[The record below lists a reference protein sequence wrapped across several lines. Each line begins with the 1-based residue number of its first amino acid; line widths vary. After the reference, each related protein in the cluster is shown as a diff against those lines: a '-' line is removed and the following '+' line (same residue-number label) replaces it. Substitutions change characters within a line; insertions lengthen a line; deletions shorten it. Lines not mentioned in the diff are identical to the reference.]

1 MTTETTGPTAVATW
15 AIDPVHSVAE
25 FGVKHM
31 MISTV
36 KGRFGTLSGSL
47 QFDGRDLTTASVE
60 ATIDVASITTN
71 EPQRDAHLRSPDFF
85 HADAYPTLTFRSTGV
100 EHVAEDEYRVRG
112 DLTIRGTTRPVTLDV
127 TYAGQITDPSG
138 VQRAGFSAATTINR
152 KDYGLNWN
160 ALLETGGAVV
170 SDKVNVAL
178 HIAATRNT

>member
-1 MTTETTGPTAVATW
+1 MVTETALATW
-15 AIDPVHSVAE
+15 TIDPVHSIAE

-36 KGRFGTLSGSL
+36 KGRFGTVSGTL
-47 QFDGRDLTTASVE
+47 QLDGGDLTTASVE

-85 HADAYPTLTFRSTGV
+85 HVEQYPTLTFRSTGV
-100 EHVAEDEYRVRG
+100 EHVTEDEYRVAG
-112 DLTIRGTTRPVTLDV
+112 ELTIRRVTRPVTLDV
-127 TYAGQITDPSG
+127 TYEGQITDPYG
-138 VQRAGFSAATTINR
+138 NQRAGFAAETTINR

-170 SDKVNVAL
+170 ADKVKVSL
-178 HIAATRNT
+178 HIEATRNA